1 MRDLR
6 YSNHKPA
13 RHIGPPRVTT
23 LSLMC
28 TYQSTLSRPSP
39 PTYGVL
45 PSNRFCNW
53 RRRFW
58 KPAAADAA
66 PDAAPPG
73 IRSVPG
79 AKTLARTHV
88 PYTDAEDE
96 QIRNHVAENG
106 PRKWKDVAKQL
117 SLVRPVSAESMG
129 TTLVE
134 DRVED
139 AQQPVLVHGRQ

>member
-23 LSLMC
+23 LSLMR

-53 RRRFW
+53 R
-58 KPAAADAA
+58 K
-66 PDAAPPG
+66 
-73 IRSVPG
+73 
-79 AKTLARTHV
+79 
-88 PYTDAEDE
+88 
-96 QIRNHVAENG
+96 
-106 PRKWKDVAKQL
+106 RKWKDIAKQL